1 MHALWWIAGGVTFFS
16 FLPLLSAQEAE
27 FRVWTDLEN
36 RQLEAALEK
45 REEEWI
51 TLRMRNGQVARVPVQ
66 GLSQGDQNWLQK
78 LDNPEPA
85 APSDEYT
92 GPPAEADWPRIVNPS
107 ENATSEVISED
118 PDKKEFIYESANYR
132 FICDTQLSTSL
143 VREFSEVFEVTWLVN
158 CLLPLD
164 LRPIPEPGREKYV
177 ARIFTNRRDYANA
190 GGVPGSA
197 GIYSPGDRELKLP
210 ISSLGVKSYGNKLTV
225 DYGDEDYDTLIH
237 EITHQVMNRWLPRM
251 PVWMIEGTAEYVG
264 LADYDNGRFSFIRQ
278 DDRLEQHLQD
288 YFGHEFPMVPIEDL
302 MTMSHAEWSA
312 GLQSGAAGR
321 NYASALVLVFFFY
334 HLDGEED
341 AAGFKAYLRAAE
353 KMQRGDSYQELMEQ
367 HLLRGR
373 SYAELEEEVLK
384 AFRKKG
390 IKLQFF

>member
-1 MHALWWIAGGVTFFS
+1 MAIVVAVFS
-16 FLPLLSAQEAE
+16 FLPALPGQEAE

-45 REEEWI
+45 REEEWV

-66 GLSQGDQNWLQK
+66 GLSQTDQDWLANLEQK
-78 LDNPEPA
+78 D
-85 APSDEYT
+85 APTASDEYT
-92 GPPAEADWPRIVNPS
+92 GPPAEADWPRNVNPS
-107 ENATSEVISED
+107 ENATAEVISED

-210 ISSLGVKSYGNKLTV
+210 ISSLGVKTYGSKVTV
-225 DYGDEDYDTLIH
+225 DYSDEDYDTLIH

-251 PVWMIEGTAEYVG
+251 PVWMIEGTAEYVE
-264 LADYDNGRFSFIRQ
+264 LADYDNGRFTFGRQ
-278 DDRLEQHLQD
+278 DDRLEQHLHD
-288 YFGHEFPMVPIEDL
+288 YFGPEFPMVPIEDL
-302 MTMSHAEWSA
+302 MTMSHSEWAA
-312 GLQSGAAGR
+312 GLQSGAAAR
-321 NYASALVLVFFFY
+321 NYASALALVFFFY